1 MSPSRI
7 GLIALA
13 VAALLVFSG
22 SAYTV
27 RETDVVILTQFG
39 RQIGTPVTE
48 AGLHWKIPFIQ
59 SVNRVEKRLLA
70 WDGPVSEMP
79 TKDKTYIS
87 VEAFARWKIHDPAI
101 YFVSLRDERS
111 ARSRLDDIIG
121 SEIRIAVARHE
132 LIEVIRSDKER
143 KLAEAVEKDFAGT
156 AATLQP
162 IQRGRREIER
172 DILTAAAPK
181 VKSLGIELL
190 DVRLKR
196 VNYNAQVIERIHQRM
211 ISERTQIAQGF
222 RSEGEGEAARITGK
236 RDRELREIDSNA
248 YRKVQEI
255 QGAADAEATR
265 IYAEAFN
272 QNPQAVEFYGF
283 MKTME
288 TYKKVFLGDTSIV
301 LSTDSELFRLLKS
314 SHPAAPAV
322 APVAAPVPVR
332 APVAAP
338 AAAPARITPPAPIPA
353 PAPAPAAIPA
363 KEL

>member
-1 MSPSRI
+1 MNLSRI
-7 GLIALA
+7 AFIFLALVAFVVLIA
-13 VAALLVFSG
+13 

-48 AGLHWKIPFIQ
+48 AGLHWKLPFIQ
-59 SVNRVEKRLLA
+59 SVNRIEKRLLE

-79 TKDKTYIS
+79 TEDKTYIS
-87 VEAFARWKIHDPAI
+87 VEAFARWRIHDPAM

-111 ARSRLDDIIG
+111 AQSRLDDIIG

-132 LIEVIRSDKER
+132 LIEVIRSDKTR
-143 KLAEAVEKDFAGT
+143 KLAAEVDKDFAGKT
-156 AATLQP
+156 AELP
-162 IQRGRREIER
+162 VIKRGRREIER
-172 DILTAAAPK
+172 DILKAAAPK
-181 VKSLGIELL
+181 VESLGIELL

-211 ISERTQIAQGF
+211 ISERTQIAAGF
-222 RSEGEGEAARITGK
+222 RSKGEGLAAGITGK
-236 RDRELREIDSNA
+236 RDRELREIESTA

-255 QGAADAEATR
+255 QGTADAEATR

-272 QNPQAVEFYGF
+272 KTPQAVEFYGF
-283 MKTME
+283 VKTME
-288 TYKKVFLGDTSIV
+288 TYKKILLGDTSIV

-314 SHPAAPAV
+314 ARPAAPA
-322 APVAAPVPVR
+322 A

-338 AAAPARITPPAPIPA
+338 A
-353 PAPAPAAIPA
+353 
-363 KEL
+363 KELP

>member
-7 GLIALA
+7 GLILLAL
-13 VAALLVFSG
+13 VALGAFAG

-39 RQIGTPVTE
+39 RQIGEPVRDP
-48 AGLHWKIPFIQ
+48 GLHWKLPFIQ
-59 SVNRVEKRLLA
+59 AVNRIEKRLLE

-87 VEAFARWKIHDPAI
+87 VEAFARWRIHEPAT

-111 ARSRLDDIIG
+111 AQSRLDDIIG

-132 LIEVIRSDKER
+132 LIEIVRSDKTR
-143 KLAEAVEKDFAGT
+143 KMAETVEKDFAGT

-162 IQRGRREIER
+162 IERGRREIER

-181 VKSLGIELL
+181 VRSLGIELL

-222 RSEGEGEAARITGK
+222 RSEGEGEALRINGK
-236 RDRELREIDSNA
+236 RDRELREIESTA

-272 QNPQAVEFYGF
+272 KSPQAVEFYGF
-283 MKTME
+283 TKTME
-288 TYKKVFLGDTSIV
+288 TYKKILLGDTSVV

-314 SHPAAPAV
+314 AKPTAVPAA
-322 APVAAPVPVR
+322 R
-332 APVAAP
+332 
-338 AAAPARITPPAPIPA
+338 
-353 PAPAPAAIPA
+353 
-363 KEL
+363 

>member
-1 MSPSRI
+1 MKPANV
-7 GLIALA
+7 GLIFTGL
-13 VAALLVFSG
+13 VAFIVVIA
-22 SAYTV
+22 SAFTV

-39 RQIGTPVTE
+39 RQIGVPVKE
-48 AGLHWKIPFIQ
+48 AGLHWKLPFIQ
-59 SVNRVEKRLLA
+59 SVNRIEKRLLE

-87 VEAFARWKIHDPAI
+87 VEAFARWRIHDPAM

-111 ARSRLDDIIG
+111 AQSRLDDIIG

-132 LIEVIRSDKER
+132 LIEVIRSDKTR
-143 KLAEAVEKDFAGT
+143 KLEEAVEKDFAGN
-156 AATLQP
+156 AAALPP
-162 IQRGRREIER
+162 IERGRREIER
-172 DILTAAAPK
+172 DILKEAAPK
-181 VKSLGIELL
+181 VQSLGIELL

-211 ISERTQIAQGF
+211 ISERTQIAQGY

-236 RDRELREIDSNA
+236 RDRELREIDSTA

-272 QNPQAVEFYGF
+272 KSPQAVEFYGF
-283 MKTME
+283 VKTME
-288 TYKKVFLGDTSIV
+288 TYKKILLGDTSIV

-314 SHPAAPAV
+314 ARPPSAASV
-322 APVAAPVPVR
+322 APEAA
-332 APVAAP
+332 
-338 AAAPARITPPAPIPA
+338 
-353 PAPAPAAIPA
+353 
-363 KEL
+363 K